1 MEIINYLKDKK
12 PGFVAPEIPT
22 FRTKYEEDKYWDI
35 EWGRCI
41 NGFAGLT
48 GRYYSYLTLNYL
60 KTVTGQLKRPDWRD
74 GDQMIFDEDEAA
86 YKSQEDLMVVKR
98 REIGLTS
105 IFGGWEPIY
114 NCLFNPGS
122 RNILTS
128 ADNDRV
134 KNMFSE
140 KTMVSYSNL
149 PIPISKIPPILRKN
163 KDGSMELGREDSKG
177 KQLGAVSV
185 IHSRQTSKD
194 DESAKNLEGERA
206 MSIFLD
212 ELFLHPRAGIVHNSA
227 QACIRQDFIKIGRM
241 RLGGSCGATNKAEEA
256 ALKKGA
262 QLGQE
267 LWNDSQTKGIRTVFI
282 PGWMCIDK
290 VPEFDSD
297 GKAIPGKIIRLMK
310 NGYSDEKRATEWIM
324 MQRNKLEKAHDQS
337 AYKNF
342 IKQYPLTID
351 EVWEIN
357 RDPVFPQSVY
367 DALDAANRA
376 ILENDRVGLYK
387 LYRETN
393 IVL

>member
-1 MEIINYLKDKK
+1 MTIINKLNDKAS
-12 PGFVAPEIPT
+12 GFVAPPIPT

-41 NGFAGLT
+41 NGYNSMP
-48 GRYYSYLTLNYL
+48 GRYYAYLTLNYL
-60 KTVTGQLKRPDWRD
+60 KTVTGETIRPDWRD
-74 GDQMIFDEDEAA
+74 GDQMIFEEDEAA
-86 YKSQEDLMVVKR
+86 GLAQEDLMIVKR

-105 IFGGWEPIY
+105 IYGGFEPIY

-122 RNILTS
+122 VNVLTS
-128 ADNDRV
+128 ADYDRV
-134 KNMFSE
+134 KKMFSE
-140 KTMVSYSNL
+140 KTMVSYANL
-149 PIPISKIPPILRKN
+149 PIPGSKIPPILRKN

-177 KQLGAVSV
+177 KPLGPISV
-185 IHSRQTSKD
+185 IVSRQTSKD
-194 DESAKNLEGERA
+194 DESAKNLESLRA

-241 RLGGSCGATNKAEEA
+241 RLGGSCGATNKAEEE

-267 LWNDSQTKGIRTVFI
+267 LWEDSVSKGIRTVFI

-290 VPEFDSD
+290 VPEFDKD
-297 GKAIPGKIIRLMK
+297 GSVVPGKIIKLMK
-310 NGYSDEKRATEWIM
+310 NGHSDQKGATAWIM
-324 MQRNKLEKAHDQS
+324 QQRAKLEKAHDQS

-342 IKQYPLTID
+342 IKQYPLTIE

-357 RDPVFPQSVY
+357 RDPVFPESVY
-367 DALDAANRA
+367 EALAAAKRA
-376 ILENDRVGLYK
+376 ILSNNRVGLYK
-387 LYRETN
+387 LYRESN
-393 IVL
+393 IIL